1 MAAMP
6 DRLSG
11 AILFKAPEPFSR
23 QGFADLMAPHR
34 RASAHPAMIGK
45 DAIRQNQP
53 FRTPLNSTL

>member
-11 AILFKAPEPFSR
+11 AILFKAPEPLSR
-23 QGFADLMAPHR
+23 QGFADLMAPRR

-45 DAIRQNQP
+45 DA
-53 FRTPLNSTL
+53 T